1 MIYGDKKTGVL
12 VQGATGKQGEFHI
25 GLMNTYARQV
35 GGRGVVAGVTPGKGG
50 QQVHGAPVYN
60 TVKDAMKEHD
70 IGAAVIFVPAGAAA
84 DAIMEEANAGITTI
98 VCITEHIPVQDT
110 MKAIAFARME
120 GASVIGPNC
129 PGLLSPGE
137 LKMGIMPAGLF
148 SRGNVGVISRSG
160 TLTYEVVDELTRAG
174 IGQSTVVGIGGDPV
188 IGQTFIDVLERFEKD
203 SQTKAVVLIG
213 EVGGN
218 LEEEG
223 AKSTDLPLV
232 SYIAGVSAPPDKRM
246 GHAGAIVEGGEGDA
260 RSKIARLKK
269 HGVPVASRV
278 SEIPELV
285 RELFRCGC

>member
-1 MIYGDKKTGVL
+1 MIYGDKKTGIL

-25 GLMNTYARQV
+25 GLMNAYAQQV

-50 QQVHGAPVYN
+50 QQVHGVPVYN
-60 TVKDAMKEHD
+60 TVKEAMRDHD

-84 DAIMEEANAGITTI
+84 DSIMEEADAGIGTI
-98 VCITEHIPVQDT
+98 VCITEHIPVHDT
-110 MKAIAFARME
+110 MKAVAYARVE
-120 GASVIGPNC
+120 GCSVIGPNC

-137 LKMGIMPAGLF
+137 VKMGIMPAQLF
-148 SRGNVGVISRSG
+148 SRGKVGVISRSG

-188 IGQTFIDVLERFEKD
+188 IGQTFTDVFERFAQD
-203 SQTKAVVLIG
+203 PQTKAVVLIG

-223 AKSTDLPLV
+223 ATSTDLPLV
-232 SYIAGVSAPPDKRM
+232 AYIAGRSAPPDKRM
-246 GHAGAIVEGGEGDA
+246 GHAGAIVEGSEGDA
-260 RSKIARLKK
+260 CSKIARLTKL
-269 HGVPVASRV
+269 GVPVASRP

-285 RELFRCGC
+285 RQLFCGC